1 MPLSARVA
9 PLPGAARHAPYGP
22 IAKAIA
28 AELARA
34 PDIDAAVGRFYRDRD
49 DRAIWVRGWR
59 LKPEAETLVERVHAA
74 RGDGL
79 DPQAYGGAALAEA
92 VARAGSGQPDDLA
105 RAEVALSAALARW
118 GRDLHTPATD
128 VGMIYADPA
137 VAPPQVDELGVL
149 QLAARTSP
157 AAAIARLAHMNP
169 LYEQLRAALAAW
181 RARGGS
187 ASGARTILANLER
200 ARALPPDLGRR
211 YVLVDAAA
219 QKLWLYEDGRPAD
232 SMDVVVGK
240 LSEPTP
246 AMAGLIRFAVA
257 HPYWNVPPD
266 LVRDSIAPKV
276 LRYGTSY
283 LASQN
288 MEVLSDWTPNATVL
302 PPASVDW
309 RAVASG
315 ARILRVRQRPGD
327 GNMMGQVKFVFP
339 NQLGVYLHD
348 TPLRQFFAQARR
360 TESAGCV
367 RLADAPRLARWLLGD
382 DARLLTEPGEPE
394 ERVNLPEPVP
404 VYIVYLTASPGPQGL
419 VFHPDVYRRD
429 AKLEASLTKARS
441 VSPAPLPAKPQKA
454 A

>member
-9 PLPGAARHAPYGP
+9 PLPGAAAHAPYGP
-22 IAKAIA
+22 VARAIA
-28 AELARA
+28 AELADA
-34 PDIDAAVGRFYRDRD
+34 PAADAPLARFYRARADQ
-49 DRAIWVRGWR
+49 AIWVRGWG
-59 LKPEAETLVERVHAA
+59 LKPEAAVLVRRLRAAADDGLEPDAYGVDDLAA
-74 RGDGL
+74 RVA
-79 DPQAYGGAALAEA
+79 QAKSGR
-92 VARAGSGQPDDLA
+92 VADLA

-118 GRDLHTPATD
+118 GRDLHTPAAG
-128 VGMIYADPA
+128 VGMVYADPA
-137 VAPPQVDELGVL
+137 VAPPRVDETSVL
-149 QLAARTSP
+149 RLAAQSSP
-157 AAAIARLAHMNP
+157 AAAIARLSHMNP
-169 LYEQLRAALAAW
+169 IYEQLRAALAAW
-181 RARGGS
+181 RARGGP
-187 ASGARTILANLER
+187 AAGERRILANLER

-219 QKLWLYEDGRPAD
+219 QKLWLYQDGRPVD

-276 LRYGTSY
+276 LRYGISY

-288 MEVLSDWTPNATVL
+288 LEALSDWTPNAKVL
-302 PPASVDW
+302 APASIDW

-348 TPLRQFFAQARR
+348 TPLRQFFAESRR

-382 DARLLTEPGEPE
+382 DARLLTEPGAPE
-394 ERVNLPEPVP
+394 ERLDLAQPVP
-404 VYIVYLTASPGPQGL
+404 VYIVYFTAAPEPQGL
-419 VFHPDVYRRD
+419 VFHPDVYGRD
-429 AKLEASLTKARS
+429 AKLEASLSKRRGAA
-441 VSPAPLPAKPQKA
+441 PAQPAA
-454 A
+454 STA